1 MSLSDDV
8 KTVLE
13 ADATLMAL
21 LTGGVH
27 DDVEEVS
34 RQNTPTAFDASGEIM
49 PCALIKLGVE
59 TRRGPFAHSVQTPVT
74 IYFYEFSSYE
84 VINPAM
90 ARVYGL
96 LHDQKIGSATW
107 RVDYESSTHNQR
119 DSGLDCAFT
128 TARFVAVRNREGDAL

>member
-27 DDVEEVS
+27 NDVEEIS
-34 RQNTPTAFDASGEIM
+34 RQNTASAFDSNNEIL

-59 TRRGPFAHSVQTPVT
+59 IPRGPYIHSVQSPLV
-74 IYFYEFSSYE
+74 IYFYQRQGFD
-84 VINPAM
+84 VIAPAM
-90 ARVYGL
+90 VRVYGL

-107 RVDYESSTHNQR
+107 RVEFDSETSNQR
-119 DSGLDCAFT
+119 DDPLDCALGT
-128 TARFVAVRNREGDAL
+128 QRFVAVRSRAGDAI